1 MRRLFLRLEVI
12 VVLVVAVC
20 LAALAAASEPAAR
33 PELELTAGPG
43 DTLTLSNSKEA
54 AAILSLGGMRP
65 GDSVT
70 DTVTLGNTGTIPAI
84 SPSRRPTSSTY
95 RARRR
100 RPLRQARPAGQG
112 HTSAGSP
119 VTVYN
124 GKIERLRPSIWA
136 PSRQGHPASTSSG

>member
-95 RARRR
+95 RARAAAPSPGSSTCGSGTSRA
-100 RPLRQARPAGQG
+100 PARP
-112 HTSAGSP
+112 
-119 VTVYN
+119 
-124 GKIERLRPSIWA
+124 
-136 PSRQGHPASTSSG
+136 